1 MQKLDKEVYLG
12 SKKYQF
18 SNNQGVSI
26 ISTEY
31 REQVSEN
38 WHSHQNAHITLFL
51 KGGTI
56 EKRKSEDHIVTAG
69 SILFYHSDEV
79 HLNQKTLFPS
89 ENINIEFD
97 EIFLKK
103 NNITEEMLRIASGN
117 PLKTKSIILKMYKES
132 LTKDIFTEDSISML
146 LSNYAS
152 DINYVQN
159 FSNNPN
165 WVKMLFEL
173 LNDNWNE
180 NMSLN
185 YLSKILNINPISISK
200 HFPQYF
206 GCTYGEYMRRLRI
219 NKSISL
225 IQKTSLSLTEIALEC
240 GFSDQSHFIRTF
252 KEYTQFLPK
261 EFKSI

>member
-1 MQKLDKEVYLG
+1 
-12 SKKYQF
+12 
-18 SNNQGVSI
+18 
-26 ISTEY
+26 
-31 REQVSEN
+31 
-38 WHSHQNAHITLFL
+38 
-51 KGGTI
+51 
-56 EKRKSEDHIVTAG
+56 
-69 SILFYHSDEV
+69 
-79 HLNQKTLFPS
+79 
-89 ENINIEFD
+89 
-97 EIFLKK
+97 
-103 NNITEEMLRIASGN
+103 
-117 PLKTKSIILKMYKES
+117 MYKES

>member
-1 MQKLDKEVYLG
+1 M
-12 SKKYQF
+12 
-18 SNNQGVSI
+18 
-26 ISTEY
+26 
-31 REQVSEN
+31 
-38 WHSHQNAHITLFL
+38 
-51 KGGTI
+51 
-56 EKRKSEDHIVTAG
+56 
-69 SILFYHSDEV
+69 FYHSDEV

-225 IQKTSLSLTEIALEC
+225 IQKLR
-240 GFSDQSHFIRTF
+240 FR
-252 KEYTQFLPK
+252 
-261 EFKSI
+261 